1 MAMDRRVEVLF
12 PQDEYDGLKRE
23 AARRGVSFGEL
34 IREAARRAYLVPSA
48 QRRRKAFEF
57 LTSPAPV
64 DVGPWEEAKKL
75 IGRWTDEEIE
85 EFP

>member
-1 MAMDRRVEVLF
+1 MDRRVEVLF
-12 PQDEYDGLKRE
+12 PQDEYEDLKRE
-23 AARRGVSFGEL
+23 AERRGVSFGEL
-34 IREAARRAYLVPSA
+34 IREAARRTYLVPSA
-48 QRRRKAFEF
+48 ERRRKAFDF
-57 LTSPAPV
+57 LMSPAPV

>member
-12 PQDEYDGLKRE
+12 PKRDYELLKQE
-23 AARRGVSFGEL
+23 AKRRGVSIGEL
-34 IREAARRAYLVPSA
+34 IRDAARRTYLQPSEE
-48 QRRRKAFEF
+48 RRRKAFEF

-64 DVGPWEEAKKL
+64 DVGTWEEAKKL

-85 EFP
+85 KLP